1 MKSNSSNVA
10 TVALYPK
17 QSANRRLFAL
27 WYFTVLMVLWNIA
40 GHTVLGFEQ
49 AYAAP
54 VVAVLAACLT
64 QLLLEWVDAKATGR
78 APRYSGGLVNFANF
92 LPPAMISGFACAM
105 LLYPNERLMPLVFA
119 AVVSIAS
126 KVLVRIRLP
135 DGRRTHLLNPSN
147 IGIVATLLLF
157 PAVGQAPPY
166 HFTENVTGVWHW
178 ILPGAIMSTGIIVH
192 GFATGRLPLCVA
204 WLVGFFV
211 QGVIRAWIANDLEHW
226 FVPLTPMSSAG
237 FILFTLYMIPDP
249 ATTPIVLR
257 RQVLFGASVAFAYA
271 IFQSNHIVY
280 GLFLALASVCIVRG
294 ILITLLFRPI
304 RVTTES
310 PTQTEQ
316 ESSQPQLVKQS
327 VPLPEPAGVR

>member
-1 MKSNSSNVA
+1 MTQKQDVA

-40 GHTVLGFEQ
+40 GHTFLGFEQ
-49 AYAAP
+49 AWAAP
-54 VVAVLAACLT
+54 VVAVLAACMT
-64 QLLLEWVDAKATGR
+64 QVLLEWVDAKATGR
-78 APRYSGGLVNFANF
+78 TPRYLGGPANFANF

-105 LLYPNERLMPLVFA
+105 LLYPNERLMPFVFA
-119 AVVSIAS
+119 SVVSIAS

-166 HFTENVTGVWHW
+166 HFTENITGMWHW
-178 ILPGAIMSTGIIVH
+178 ILPGAIMLTGIIVH
-192 GFATGRLPLCVA
+192 GFATGRLPLCLA
-204 WLVGFFV
+204 WLVGFFL
-211 QGVIRAWIANDLEHW
+211 QGVIRAWIAGDNW

-249 ATTPIVLR
+249 ATTPIAPR
-257 RQVLFGASVAFAYA
+257 RQILFGASVAIAYA
-271 IFQSNHIVY
+271 LFQSNHIVY
-280 GLFLALASVCIVRG
+280 GLFLALTVVCILRG
-294 ILITLLFRPI
+294 VLITVLYRPA
-304 RVTTES
+304 TE
-310 PTQTEQ
+310 PTVVPAAIEQ
-316 ESSQPQLVKQS
+316 QLIHSAAATK
-327 VPLPEPAGVR
+327 PDLLPEPAGAR